1 MKSVQ
6 SLFMKMFY
14 DVKVIMSFL
23 SIAEVLN
30 SWKFIVIKRI
40 INQILMSLFV
50 FISINLQIIWIY
62 FSECLFYQN
71 LWILIDSIVSLIQ
84 VFHNIIFT

>member
-1 MKSVQ
+1 
-6 SLFMKMFY
+6 MKMFY